1 MAKRKN
7 RRVTKRMSVAA
18 VGSWNIFAMVFF
30 LVVAAILNL
39 MAEARCE
46 QETNVIG
53 NKERQIK
60 SLEDAKVREAAKWE
74 ELKTS
79 DKLEERL
86 YRNGMKMSY
95 AHPQQIVRINAA
107 GRVIPGQRS
116 VALAKQ
122 RSRTR
127 STANIR

>member
-1 MAKRKN
+1 
-7 RRVTKRMSVAA
+7 MSVAA
-18 VGSWNIFAMVFF
+18 AGSWNVFAMLFVV
-30 LVVAAILNL
+30 VVAAILNL
-39 MAEARCE
+39 MAEAGCE
-46 QETNVIG
+46 QETNLIG
-53 NKERQIK
+53 DKERQIK
-60 SLEDAKVREAAKWE
+60 ALEDAKVREAARWE
-74 ELKTS
+74 ELKTA

-95 AHPQQIVRINAA
+95 AQPQQIIRINAA
-107 GRVIPGQRS
+107 GKVIPGQRS